1 MPIGCRNR
9 PGGAPPSTAA
19 APPDRESRSRP
30 AQSAGRALP
39 PPTPTPLGRRSGA
52 ARVHQRTAGSQLLR
66 TGPARQAKLPHSRFS
81 GDGWCRQD
89 AGSRLQQ
96 RHDLDGTFCQPG
108 LLLCRREQ
116 FTNPADLLRGVS
128 LGQTGSRHGRA
139 DDRMQV
145 VGGQV
150 VGRDGIEPPTLRFQ
164 PGAAHPGPSGIV
176 RLSRI
181 CPDQQY
187 SSQRGRPD
195 RSGSVRPGADS
206 SGRTM
211 AEISLAEGA
220 CATARRH
227 LRPVVAA
234 RTRRLSGR

>member
-1 MPIGCRNR
+1 LPIGCRNR
-9 PGGAPPSTAA
+9 PGEAPPSTAA

-39 PPTPTPLGRRSGA
+39 PRRQHHLDADREQLAFISGRLEA
-52 ARVHQRTAGSQLLR
+52 NFCAQVQLAK
-66 TGPARQAKLPHSRFS
+66 PKLPHSRFS

-128 LGQTGSRHGRA
+128 LGQTDSRHGRA

-150 VGRDGIEPPTLRFQ
+150 VGRDGIEPPTFAVFSRV
-164 PGAAHPGPSGIV
+164 AAIQSI
-176 RLSRI
+176 RDR
-181 CPDQQY
+181 
-187 SSQRGRPD
+187 SSEPD
-195 RSGSVRPGADS
+195 RRCSAG
-206 SGRTM
+206 
-211 AEISLAEGA
+211 
-220 CATARRH
+220 
-227 LRPVVAA
+227 
-234 RTRRLSGR
+234 